1 MKRELTMGMK
11 IVAIRSD
18 HGRVDPYWPPLY
30 ISQDRGWREPLF
42 SSNLTYASTRPPPR
56 CRD

>member
-18 HGRVDPYWPPLY
+18 HGRVDPYWPLY